1 MPARLAFP
9 FVYEQLLAWTG
20 ANRDDIK
27 RLELDAAL
35 GDVEARH
42 ELNEQDL
49 SALVAAGGEVG

>member
-9 FVYEQLLAWTG
+9 FVYEQLLDWTG
-20 ANRDDIK
+20 ANRDEHK

-35 GDVEARH
+35 GDVESRH

>member
-9 FVYEQLLAWTG
+9 FIYEQLLAWTG
-20 ANRDDIK
+20 ANRDETK

-35 GDVEARH
+35 GDMESRH